1 LVPLARSGAGWG
13 ATEQLAVGIRG
24 SAWQF
29 DAASEQYYYHAF
41 LAQQPDLN
49 WRNPAVVDA
58 MHDVMRFWLRKG
70 VDGFR
75 VDVIWHLIKDAQF
88 RDNPENPRYVLGE
101 PPNQRLVPLYTTD
114 LPEVHD
120 VIRGLRQVI
129 DEFPE
134 RLLIGEVYLPLNRLV
149 AYYGNDLGEAHLPFN
164 FSLLETQWHARDIAK
179 LVDGYEAAL
188 PQGGWPNWVL
198 GNHDRPRIATRVG
211 SAQARIAAMLLLT
224 LRGTPTI
231 YYGDE
236 IGLPSGANPA
246 RSHP

>member
-1 LVPLARSGAGWG
+1 MAGHRITG
-13 ATEQLAVGIRG
+13 YRNSAA

-29 DAASEQYYYHAF
+29 DDASEQYYYHAF
-41 LAQQPDLN
+41 LAEQSDLN

-88 RDNPENPRYVLGE
+88 RDNPENPGYVLGE

-114 LPEVHD
+114 LPEVHN

-134 RLLIGEVYLPLNRLV
+134 RLLVGEIYLPLNRLV
-149 AYYGNDLGEAHLPFN
+149 AYYGNDLEETHLPFN
-164 FSLLETQWHARDIAK
+164 FPLLETQWHARDIAK

-188 PQGGWPNWVL
+188 PAGWLAKL
-198 GNHDRPRIATRVG
+198 GSWQSRSTSHLDASWF
-211 SAQARIAAMLLLT
+211 SAS
-224 LRGTPTI
+224 P
-231 YYGDE
+231 Y
-236 IGLPSGANPA
+236 
-246 RSHP
+246 RSHAAADVARHAYNLLRR